1 MAFEISPYH
10 SGFTKISMALAINK
24 DTKYPKETAELL
36 NFLVSNEEAVK
47 VLNVSRGIPANKKAI
62 SVLKQNNLLDPFI
75 LEANNKVISFA
86 GKGIHPLFEHKQLH
100 TELKDL
106 VDNLGY
112 KQISSE
118 EFSKKIIETTNN
130 FLKAN
135 K

>member
-1 MAFEISPYH
+1 M
-10 SGFTKISMALAINK
+10 K
-24 DTKYPKETAELL
+24 
-36 NFLVSNEEAVK
+36 
-47 VLNVSRGIPANKKAI
+47 
-62 SVLKQNNLLDPFI
+62 
-75 LEANNKVISFA
+75 
-86 GKGIHPLFEHKQLH
+86 
-100 TELKDL
+100 LKDL